1 MTNFGRQ
8 RGASWKARTG
18 CGMHWLVHL
27 MPIPPRICAQR
38 IASSLR
44 RLNYACPPL
53 NIDRV
58 RSRLT
63 DRWTEFRGHTPTDR
77 SLFYLCMEIVPIG
90 IASGAFA
97 FNGPFVLKL
106 GGSSSMLG
114 AMAALPALMVILF
127 TFPAARFME
136 RIVNRKPWIVGSLAL
151 SRMIY
156 LFIAMVPWLLPPQ
169 ARAIAVVAL
178 IVAQAV
184 PLALFNTAFLAL
196 IAEIC
201 PPDRRSALFA
211 LRTTLLSASVAIGS
225 IACGFFLDL
234 IAFPLNHQLLNLVG
248 FALAQYSTVLVGRMH
263 YPLANVAASEPRPA
277 DISKPASKTQAR
289 LSWAEFKAF
298 ARANRT
304 FVNFNLVTLICWL
317 GAWGA
322 APLYTIYF
330 VRELGLSNSW
340 LGLNSTLAQVAVV
353 LSAPLWQRLIRAKSD
368 MWVLLRTVVLT
379 GLYPWLLVIFPW
391 PTPLLLAGFANTLN
405 DTAIGITHPSIFFD
419 IIPEARRTSFIA
431 AHTTLMNFG
440 AMIAPLLTAPM
451 ADLFGVSLVLLA
463 CGLFRFGG
471 GLLFW
476 VLPMRMSRSTAF
488 KRN

>member
-1 MTNFGRQ
+1 M
-8 RGASWKARTG
+8 
-18 CGMHWLVHL
+18 
-27 MPIPPRICAQR
+27 
-38 IASSLR
+38 
-44 RLNYACPPL
+44 L
-53 NIDRV
+53 NIDRF

-63 DRWTEFRGHTPTDR
+63 QRWTEFRGYTPTDR
-77 SLFYLCMEIVPIG
+77 NLFFLCMEIVPIG

-106 GGSSSMLG
+106 GGSSTLLG

-136 RIVNRKPWIVGSLAL
+136 RIVNRKPWITGSLGL

-156 LFIAMVPWLLPPQ
+156 LFIALVPWLLPPEL
-169 ARAIAVVAL
+169 RALAVVAL
-178 IVAQAV
+178 LVAQAI

-196 IAEIC
+196 IAEVC

-211 LRTTLLSASVAIGS
+211 MRTTLLSASVAIGS

-234 IAFPLNHQLLNLVG
+234 VPFPLNHQLLNLAG
-248 FALAQYSTVLVGRMH
+248 FALAQYSTYLVHRMQ
-263 YPLANVAASEPRPA
+263 YGPAARAPQTAPAPAGEASAASPGAVKRPS
-277 DISKPASKTQAR
+277 ISWQ
-289 LSWAEFKAF
+289 EFKVF
-298 ARANRT
+298 ARENRT
-304 FVNFNLVTLICWL
+304 FVNFNVVTLICWL

-340 LGLNSTLAQVAVV
+340 IGLNSTMAQIAVV
-353 LSAPLWQRLIRAKSD
+353 LSAPLWHRLIRLKGD

-379 GLYPWLLVIFPW
+379 GLYPWLLVLFPW
-391 PTPLLLAGFANTLN
+391 PTPLLVAGFANTLN

-440 AMIAPLLTAPM
+440 AMIAPVITAPL
-451 ADLFGVSLVLLA
+451 ADVIGVTLVLLA
-463 CGLFRFGG
+463 CGVLRFGG

-476 VLPMRMSRSTAF
+476 VLPMRTSRDAPVPAAGHGASDRA
-488 KRN
+488 N

>member
-1 MTNFGRQ
+1 MDQ
-8 RGASWKARTG
+8 AQSRTAPLSSNL
-18 CGMHWLVHL
+18 CG
-27 MPIPPRICAQR
+27 
-38 IASSLR
+38 
-44 RLNYACPPL
+44 LNYACPPL

-58 RSRLT
+58 RSRLIE
-63 DRWTEFRGHTPTDR
+63 RWTEFQGYTPNDR

-106 GGSSSMLG
+106 GGSSAMLG
-114 AMAALPALMVILF
+114 AMASLPALMVILF
-127 TFPAARFME
+127 TLPAARFME
-136 RIVNRKPWIVGSLAL
+136 RVANRKPWIVGSLAL

-156 LFIAMVPWLLPPQ
+156 LFIALTPWLVPPE

-178 IVAQAV
+178 IVLQAV

-248 FALAQYSTVLVGRMH
+248 FGLAQYSTVLVGRMH
-263 YPLANVAASEPRPA
+263 YPLATVIAPA
-277 DISKPASKTQAR
+277 PASNPAELASPMTKKPGR
-289 LSWAEFKAF
+289 LSWTEFKTF

-340 LGLNSTLAQVAVV
+340 LGLNTTLAQVAVV
-353 LSAPLWQRLIRAKSD
+353 LSAPLWQRLIRAKSA

-379 GLYPWLLVIFPW
+379 GLYPWLLALFPW

-431 AHTTLMNFG
+431 VHTTLMNFG

-463 CGLFRFGG
+463 CGVFRFGG

-476 VLPMRMSRSTAF
+476 VLPMRTSQSAAAENR
-488 KRN
+488 

>member
-1 MTNFGRQ
+1 M
-8 RGASWKARTG
+8 RT
-18 CGMHWLVHL
+18 
-27 MPIPPRICAQR
+27 
-38 IASSLR
+38 
-44 RLNYACPPL
+44 
-53 NIDRV
+53 
-58 RSRLT
+58 RLT
-63 DRWTEFRGHTPTDR
+63 ERWTEFRGFTPTDR

-106 GGSSSMLG
+106 GGSSAMLG

-136 RIVNRKPWIVGSLAL
+136 RIANRKPWIVGSLAL

-156 LFIAMVPWLLPPQ
+156 LFIGLVPWLLPKEIQ
-169 ARAIAVVAL
+169 AIAVVAL

-201 PPDRRSALFA
+201 PPDRRSTLFA

-234 IAFPLNHQLLNLVG
+234 IAFPLNHQLLNLAG
-248 FALAQYSTVLVGRMH
+248 FGLAQYSTVLVGKMH
-263 YPLANVAASEPRPA
+263 YPLASVSAATSAPNPETA
-277 DISKPASKTQAR
+277 AKKPAR

-298 ARANRT
+298 ARDNRT

-419 IIPEARRTSFIA
+419 IIPVTRRTSFIA

-440 AMIAPLLTAPM
+440 AMIAPLLTAPI

-463 CGLFRFGG
+463 CGVFRFGG

-476 VLPMRMSRSTAF
+476 VLPMRMSQSTAAEH
-488 KRN
+488 R

>member
-1 MTNFGRQ
+1 
-8 RGASWKARTG
+8 
-18 CGMHWLVHL
+18 
-27 MPIPPRICAQR
+27 
-38 IASSLR
+38 
-44 RLNYACPPL
+44 
-53 NIDRV
+53 
-58 RSRLT
+58 
-63 DRWTEFRGHTPTDR
+63 
-77 SLFYLCMEIVPIG
+77 MEIVPIG

-106 GGSSSMLG
+106 GGSSAMLG

-136 RIVNRKPWIVGSLAL
+136 RTANRKPWIVGSLAL

-156 LFIAMVPWLLPPQ
+156 LFIAMVPWLLPPE

-201 PPDRRSALFA
+201 PPDRRSMLFA

-234 IAFPLNHQLLNLVG
+234 IAFPLNHQLLNLFG
-248 FALAQYSTVLVGRMH
+248 FGLAQYSTVLVGRMH
-263 YPLANVAASEPRPA
+263 YPPANVVAPA
-277 DISKPASKTQAR
+277 GSANPVANKPAR
-289 LSWAEFKAF
+289 LSWAEFKTF

-340 LGLNSTLAQVAVV
+340 LGLNSTLAQIAVV

-379 GLYPWLLVIFPW
+379 GLYPWLLVLFPW

-440 AMIAPLLTAPM
+440 AMIAPLLTAPL

-463 CGLFRFGG
+463 CGIFRFGG

-476 VLPMRMSRSTAF
+476 VLPMRTSQSTAS
-488 KRN
+488 KRG